1 MGKAEKWRIRKKL
14 AEKERPTGYSV
25 EEKQRTE
32 GDLRFFWRDF
42 CGGTTCFGHTV
53 WRHHVFF

>member
-1 MGKAEKWRIRKKL
+1 MEKKEKL

-42 CGGTTCFGHTV
+42 CGGTTYFGQTV
-53 WRHHVFF
+53 